1 MEVLASSSHHSA
13 DIAGPHAQA
22 ALLRC
27 PETGQRLVPVEGGLA
42 TADGSRSYPIT
53 PDGIVLLVGET
64 KTTDASRQQ
73 AHYDQLAA
81 LYLENLGYRHTLE
94 YAAYLDGALRAALD
108 GCETGTVAEICCGQA
123 DGLALL
129 GSSVGKGVGVD
140 ISVNM
145 LAAASARPGMARHAF
160 VQGDATRLPLA
171 DAAFDMVLMLGGIHH
186 VNDRAGL
193 FAEVAR
199 ILKPGGRFVFREPVS
214 DFWLWRLLR
223 AVIYRLSPHL
233 DHETER
239 PLLWRETVPPL
250 ERAGLGVEQWKTYG
264 FLGFC
269 IFMNSDVL
277 VFNRYF
283 RFVPGIRAVTRL
295 AARIDDFTTR
305 LPGLRG
311 SGLVVIGRARRPA
324 A

>member
-1 MEVLASSSHHSA
+1 MEVLASPSHHSA
-13 DIAGPHAQA
+13 DIAGPQARA

-27 PETGQRLVPVEGGLA
+27 PETGQRLVPVAGGLA
-42 TADGSRSYPIT
+42 TADGSRRYAIRA
-53 PDGIVLLVGET
+53 DGIVLMGER
-64 KTTDASRQQ
+64 TTSADAGRQQ

-81 LYLENLGYRHTLE
+81 LYLENLGYPHTLE
-94 YAAYLDGALRAALD
+94 YAAYLDDALRAALD

-129 GSSVGKGVGVD
+129 GDSVGTGIGVD

-145 LAAASARPGMARHAF
+145 LAAASARPGMARHGF

-171 DAAFDMVLMLGGIHH
+171 DASFDTVLMLGGIHH
-186 VNDRAGL
+186 VNDRARL
-193 FAEVAR
+193 FAEIAR

-214 DFWLWRLLR
+214 DFWLWRALR

-250 ERAGLGVEQWKTYG
+250 EHAGLNVEAWKTFG
-264 FLGFC
+264 FFGFC

-283 RFVPGIRAVTRL
+283 RFIPGIRAITRL
-295 AARIDDFTTR
+295 AARIDDVTTR
-305 LPGLRG
+305 LPGLRR